1 MAVLSVAVGVMSA
14 RGRVVVPFQQGSLQ
28 AWPDLALFKLL
39 ARRDLRRDA
48 LFGWITPFDAARS
61 RALNASDNTLF
72 VFSSEGVSEI
82 AARATPTLDRLR
94 VRVALLRS
102 VLRCWVRMLFALG
115 MLGSSKGG

>member
-1 MAVLSVAVGVMSA
+1 VGVMIA
-14 RGRVVVPFQQGSLQ
+14 RGRVDLPFHPNSIQ

-72 VFSSEGVSEI
+72 VFSSDGVSEI
-82 AARATPTLDRLR
+82 AERAAPTLDRLR

>member
-1 MAVLSVAVGVMSA
+1 MLSVAVGVMTA
-14 RGRVVVPFQQGSLQ
+14 RGRVVVPFQQGLLQ

-115 MLGSSKGG
+115 MLGSSKRG